1 MRPLGETLKNA
12 REAKGLSIENIAR
25 DTNIAQRYL
34 AALESENFELFPA
47 EAYILGFLKNYSE
60 YLGLETGEVMSI
72 YRSMKIQEQPAPM
85 TELLKRNRTPPR
97 ALTVFA
103 IALLCLA
110 IVGGGVYF
118 VLQKT
123 LYRETG
129 GPDIYVPA
137 SYVLDAGIL
146 EERFYSGDT
155 ITVIANGTAWKISLN
170 NFGDVITLGTPQG
183 DRMLDMSQPVSFDLN
198 SDGQSELEIV
208 VEDYTRAKSES
219 GARLKLTLLE
229 ETLAPGAALPAVAA
243 LTDGS
248 APRPSAAKSTPIFT
262 GQSAYP
268 FTLQINF
275 QNYCMFRWEILRE
288 RDRQGWKEQYFSR
301 GENLDIP
308 AQNGIR
314 VWVSNTAAVKIQAIG
329 GGRIQPLELVSA
341 GEMIVVADIAWVRE
355 DSGSWSLVVI
365 RLES

>member
-1 MRPLGETLKNA
+1 
-12 REAKGLSIENIAR
+12 
-25 DTNIAQRYL
+25 
-34 AALESENFELFPA
+34 
-47 EAYILGFLKNYSE
+47 
-60 YLGLETGEVMSI
+60 
-72 YRSMKIQEQPAPM
+72 MKIQEQPAPR
-85 TELLKRNRTPPR
+85 TELLKRNRPPPR

-103 IALLCLA
+103 IALLCRG
-110 IVGGGVYF
+110 IVGAGVYF

-129 GPDIYVPA
+129 SPEVYVPA
-137 SYVLDAGIL
+137 SYVLDAGSL

-170 NFGDVITLGTPQG
+170 NLGDVITLGTPQG

-208 VEDYTRAKSES
+208 VEDYTRADAKS
-219 GARLKLTLLE
+219 GARLKLTLRE
-229 ETLAPGAALPAVAA
+229 ETPAPGAVPAVA

-248 APRPSAAKSTPIFT
+248 VPRVAVRSAPIFT

-275 QNYCMFRWEILRE
+275 QNYCMFRWEVLRE
-288 RDRQGWKEQYFSR
+288 RDRQGWQERYFSR

-314 VWVSNTAAVKIQAIG
+314 LWVSNAAAVKIQAIG

-355 DSGSWSLVVI
+355 DSGSWSLVVM